1 MGGNIARRRII
12 QTYNKIFN
20 NYEKLRINYRDLQ
33 SGHSSTGGSN
43 TTVTAS
49 RLKISTES
57 LKDIATDNSKSIRA
71 QALRIAAED
80 AKKIN
85 IVTTRQTLTDQAV
98 EYLSKVIDNSQQVV
112 HEALH
117 LGKEKALDYTAF
129 VVNGDKI
136 ELSAE
141 WLADQERQRL
151 IDVSTMRG
159 RVLQQ
164 FDEVRRAVEALNALV
179 ACNKNYKM
187 GLLPAGTRYRTIA
200 TIDEDGKLELHSEAL
215 DFLG

>member
-1 MGGNIARRRII
+1 M
-12 QTYNKIFN
+12 K
-20 NYEKLRINYRDLQ
+20 NYESIIETYKAAIPQLEAAIQ
-33 SGHSSTGGSN
+33 QFA
-43 TTVTAS
+43 AS

-57 LKDIATDNSKSIRA
+57 LKDIVIANSKSIRT

-85 IVTTRQTLTDQAV
+85 IVTTRQALTEQAI

-112 HEALH
+112 HEALR
-117 LGKEKALDYTAF
+117 LGKNEALDYTAF
-129 VVNGDKI
+129 VVNEGNI

-151 IDVSTMRG
+151 IDVSTMQG

-164 FDEVRRAVEALNALV
+164 FDEVRRAVEALNVLV
-179 ACNKNYKM
+179 ADNKNYKT
-187 GLLPAGTRYRTIA
+187 GLLPAGTEYRTIA
-200 TIDEDGKLELHSEAL
+200 TIDEDGKLELHPEAL
-215 DFLG
+215 VCLG

>member
-1 MGGNIARRRII
+1 M
-12 QTYNKIFN
+12 K
-20 NYEKLRINYRDLQ
+20 NYESIIETYKAAIPQLEAAIQQL
-33 SGHSSTGGSN
+33 
-43 TTVTAS
+43 TAS

-141 WLADQERQRL
+141 
-151 IDVSTMRG
+151 
-159 RVLQQ
+159 
-164 FDEVRRAVEALNALV
+164 
-179 ACNKNYKM
+179 
-187 GLLPAGTRYRTIA
+187 
-200 TIDEDGKLELHSEAL
+200 
-215 DFLG
+215 

>member
-1 MGGNIARRRII
+1 M
-12 QTYNKIFN
+12 K
-20 NYEKLRINYRDLQ
+20 NYESIIETYKAAIPQLEAAIQQL
-33 SGHSSTGGSN
+33 
-43 TTVTAS
+43 TAS

-85 IVTTRQTLTDQAV
+85 IVTTRQTLTDQVV

>member
-1 MGGNIARRRII
+1 MKHYEEII
-12 QTYNKIFN
+12 SAHKAAIPQLEAAIQQ
-20 NYEKLRINYRDLQ
+20 L
-33 SGHSSTGGSN
+33 
-43 TTVTAS
+43 TAS

-164 FDEVRRAVEALNALV
+164 FDEVRRAE
-179 ACNKNYKM
+179 CRKYQRRIFGKERRDRDCTITIKP
-187 GLLPAGTRYRTIA
+187 GLTRLY
-200 TIDEDGKLELHSEAL
+200 
-215 DFLG
+215 

>member
-1 MGGNIARRRII
+1 M
-12 QTYNKIFN
+12 K
-20 NYEKLRINYRDLQ
+20 NYESIIETYKAAIPQLEAAIQQL
-33 SGHSSTGGSN
+33 
-43 TTVTAS
+43 TAS

-57 LKDIATDNSKSIRA
+57 LKDIVAANSKSIRA

-98 EYLSKVIDNSQQVV
+98 EYLRKVIDNSQQVV

-117 LGKEKALDYTAF
+117 LGKKEALDYTAF

-141 WLADQERQRL
+141 WLADQEQERL

-164 FDEVRRAVEALNALV
+164 FDEVCRAVEALNVLV
-179 ACNKNYKM
+179 ADNKNYKA
-187 GLLPAGTRYRTIA
+187 GLLPAGTEYRTIA
-200 TIDEDGKLELHSEAL
+200 TIDEDGKLELHPEAL
-215 DFLG
+215 DCLG